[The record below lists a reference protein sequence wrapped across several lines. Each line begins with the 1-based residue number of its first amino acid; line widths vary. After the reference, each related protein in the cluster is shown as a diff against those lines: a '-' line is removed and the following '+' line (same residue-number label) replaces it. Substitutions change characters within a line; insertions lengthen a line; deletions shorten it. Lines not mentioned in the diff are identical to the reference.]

1 VLASRYPYVP
11 CSPSFMLSLSLS
23 LSFLAV
29 FGLFGFFASTLRFC
43 RQELA
48 ARPSCASTRFGFVA
62 GSFIFSLIGT
72 CISAAVKSI
81 GGLSFAQAVEVAKTS
96 WGPAFG
102 CSVAAVLFQFF
113 AFAIAL
119 SGIIIK
125 HVEEPPQE
133 EADDVTTHFG
143 GAKGIIING
152 AGASGAL

>member
-1 VLASRYPYVP
+1 
-11 CSPSFMLSLSLS
+11 M
-23 LSFLAV
+23 
-29 FGLFGFFASTLRFC
+29 
-43 RQELA
+43 
-48 ARPSCASTRFGFVA
+48 A

-102 CSVAAVLFQFF
+102 CSVAAVVFQFI

-125 HVEEPPQE
+125 HVEEPSE
-133 EADDVTTHFG
+133 EADDVATHFG
-143 GAKGIIING
+143 GAKGIINNG
-152 AGASGAL
+152 AGASASGAL